1 MKMLQ
6 IATFYNDA
14 LLVPEANTYIQ
25 DYNKT
30 EGDHAQFIL
39 DTIGGLYRNMYTRK
53 ASPEKIREGRA
64 REWGF
69 FTSRSSKEMIID
81 HLKMLINT
89 HGYTEREVEAL
100 AEYGVYQRDEKGAAN
115 AATGYHDDRLMC
127 RAIGLYVSSTM
138 PIPREVKDNISDNR
152 FRFGGGNWLN
162 ESQF

>member
-1 MKMLQ
+1 
-6 IATFYNDA
+6 
-14 LLVPEANTYIQ
+14 
-25 DYNKT
+25 
-30 EGDHAQFIL
+30 
-39 DTIGGLYRNMYTRK
+39 
-53 ASPEKIREGRA
+53 
-64 REWGF
+64 
-69 FTSRSSKEMIID
+69 MIID

-100 AEYGVYQRDEKGAAN
+100 AEYEVYQRDEKGAAN

-138 PIPREVKDNISDNR
+138 PIPREVRDNSSDNR